1 MPLRARSTN
10 MDSNEVKSQLKRY
23 GTMDEDA
30 NNDGLI
36 SNNKFGVDITAQQSL
51 DREEGSTSVLMQ
63 FQSIMTQWQQSS
75 ETNITTKKEFDLHLR
90 RNFQKAMQRNDKE
103 VEKQL

>member
-10 MDSNEVKSQLKRY
+10 MDRSEGNSQLKRY
-23 GTMDEDA
+23 GTMDEEA

-36 SNNKFGVDITAQQSL
+36 NNNNKFVVDITAQQSI

-63 FQSIMTQWQQSS
+63 F
-75 ETNITTKKEFDLHLR
+75 
-90 RNFQKAMQRNDKE
+90 
-103 VEKQL
+103 